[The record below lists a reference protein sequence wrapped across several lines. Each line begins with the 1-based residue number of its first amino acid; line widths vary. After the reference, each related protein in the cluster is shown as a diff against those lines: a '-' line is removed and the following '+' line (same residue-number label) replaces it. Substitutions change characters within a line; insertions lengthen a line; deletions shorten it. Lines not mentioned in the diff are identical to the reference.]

1 MLLNW
6 APAFA
11 ETPFL
16 TSPIKLLVM
25 MTGELEYNS
34 LYYASYWDIEINNT
48 AATGNNNGTIHG
60 VLKEGTQ
67 AQMFPF
73 TGHALLTIFILVVSL
88 IIMNMLFGM
97 AVKDVQGGSTK
108 FDTANDRGPE

>member
-1 MLLNW
+1 MRLQKLS
-6 APAFA
+6 PI
-11 ETPFL
+11 
-16 TSPIKLLVM
+16 PIKLLVM

-48 AATGNNNGTIHG
+48 AKSNETIHG

-97 AVKDVQGGSTK
+97 AVKDVQGGPKGTTS
-108 FDTANDRGPE
+108 

>member
-1 MLLNW
+1 MRLQKLF
-6 APAFA
+6 PI
-11 ETPFL
+11 L
-16 TSPIKLLVM
+16 IKLLVM

-48 AATGNNNGTIHG
+48 AKSNANETIHG

-97 AVKDVQGGSTK
+97 AVKDVQGGPKGTTS
-108 FDTANDRGPE
+108 